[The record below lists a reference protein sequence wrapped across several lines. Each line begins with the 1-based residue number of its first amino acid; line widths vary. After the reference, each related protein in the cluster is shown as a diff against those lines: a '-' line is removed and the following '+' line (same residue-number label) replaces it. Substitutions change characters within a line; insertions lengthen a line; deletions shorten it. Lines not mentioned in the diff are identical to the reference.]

1 METRKLYYVDPHMA
15 VFSAT
20 VLQCTETEKGF
31 EVILDQTAFYPEGG
45 GQAADTG
52 TLGYVRV
59 MDTRERGETIVHL
72 CSGGLTAG
80 DTVEGIIDYVEDC
93 FDWHG
98 HLNTDGASK
107 VTAYLGKYLTQN
119 YALSDHRGKSSHAHW
134 DENLKKYEAYRTAV
148 WQQ

>member
-31 EVILDQTAFYPEGG
+31 EVILDRTAFYPEGG

-52 TLGYVRV
+52 TLGNVRV

-72 CSGGLTAG
+72 CLLFG
-80 DTVEGIIDYVEDC
+80 
-93 FDWHG
+93 
-98 HLNTDGASK
+98 
-107 VTAYLGKYLTQN
+107 
-119 YALSDHRGKSSHAHW
+119 
-134 DENLKKYEAYRTAV
+134 
-148 WQQ
+148 